1 LFASK
6 RREGMLSSD
15 LFRFAIT
22 LSFQQARAKIRRNVV
37 AFAGIAGGI
46 ILVLVQLG
54 FQSALYESAV
64 RLHRIL
70 NGEIVVVA
78 SEFRSIQDP
87 TWFSREWL
95 VMTQAHPAVASVAPL
110 YLSPVAVR
118 NIDDRTVR
126 TLLGIG
132 IELDEP
138 ALKTE
143 RLDADLRSLRI
154 PGRILFDRKSQPSYG
169 DVIGRLRR
177 NGTVDMTTA
186 SYSSPLQEPLT
197 VVGSHV
203 LGGTVVYFGTA
214 LMSAA
219 TLTSISGQPL
229 QRINIGVVKL
239 KPNANAAEVAAQ
251 LQKLL
256 PEGTLAM
263 TSRAFVRLEKR
274 FWSNET
280 PIGFLFDL
288 GALIGFLIS
297 GIYIYQVL
305 FQIVDENLA
314 EYAVL
319 KSMGYPN
326 SFFTVLVVCTATIL
340 ALAAIPPAVAVSFIV
355 YEICVA
361 GTLLDLELTTA
372 RVLGVGGLTIL
383 IAALSAWFAK
393 RRLHRIDPAALM

>member
-1 LFASK
+1 
-6 RREGMLSSD
+6 
-15 LFRFAIT
+15 
-22 LSFQQARAKIRRNVV
+22 V

-46 ILVLVQLG
+46 VLVLVQLG
-54 FQSALYESAV
+54 FQSALYDSAV
-64 RLHRIL
+64 RLHRSL
-70 NGEIVVVA
+70 NGEIVVIA

-132 IELDEP
+132 IELDDP
-138 ALKTE
+138 ALKLE
-143 RLDADLRSLRI
+143 RLDADVRALRI

-169 DVIGRLRR
+169 DVIGRLQREAS
-177 NGTVDMTTA
+177 VEMTTA
-186 SYSSPLQEPLT
+186 SFAAPLQEPLT

-219 TLTSISGQPL
+219 TLTSITSQPL
-229 QRINIGVVKL
+229 QRINVGVVGL
-239 KPNANAAEVAAQ
+239 KADANASEVAPQ
-251 LQKLL
+251 LQQIL
-256 PEGTLAM
+256 PDGTRAM
-263 TSRAFVRLEKR
+263 TVPSFIQLEKR
-274 FWSNET
+274 FWSKET
-280 PIGFLFDL
+280 PIGFLFDF

-305 FQIVDENLA
+305 FQIVDENLS

-340 ALAAIPPAVAVSFIV
+340 ALAAIPPAVIASFVV

-361 GTLLDLELTTA
+361 ATLLDLELTVTRA
-372 RVLGVGGLTIL
+372 LGVGALTIL
-383 IAALSAWFAK
+383 IAAMSAWFAK
-393 RRLHRIDPAALM
+393 RRLNRIDPAALM

>member
-1 LFASK
+1 
-6 RREGMLSSD
+6 MLGRD
-15 LFRFAIT
+15 LFRFALT
-22 LSFQQARAKIRRNVV
+22 LSFQQARAKVRRNVV

-46 ILVLVQLG
+46 VLVLVQLG

-64 RLHRIL
+64 RLHRML
-70 NGEIVVVA
+70 NGEIVVIA

-95 VMTQAHPAVASVAPL
+95 VMMEAHPAVASVAPI
-110 YLSPVAVR
+110 YLSPLAIR
-118 NIDDRTVR
+118 NIDDHTVR
-126 TLLGIG
+126 TLLAIG
-132 IELDEP
+132 IDLNEP

-143 RLDADLRSLRI
+143 RLHADVRPLRV
-154 PGRILFDRKSQPSYG
+154 PGRILFDRRSQPHYG
-169 DVIGRLRR
+169 DVIGRLQRD
-177 NGTVDMTTA
+177 GIVELTTA
-186 SYSSPLQEPLT
+186 SYSAPLQEHLT
-197 VVGSHV
+197 VVGSYV
-203 LGGTVVYFGTA
+203 LGGTIVYFGTA
-214 LMSAA
+214 LMSAT
-219 TLTSISGQPL
+219 TLSSVTSQPL

-239 KPNANAAEVAAQ
+239 KPNANATEVAAQ

-256 PEGTLAM
+256 PEGALAM
-263 TSRAFVRLEKR
+263 TTRRFIRLEQR
-274 FWSNET
+274 FWSRET

-288 GALIGFLIS
+288 GAMVGFLIS

-326 SFFTVLVVCTATIL
+326 SFFTVLAVFTATIL
-340 ALAAIPPAVAVSFIV
+340 ALAAIPPAIAVAFVV

-361 GTLLDLELTTA
+361 ATLLDLELTVG
-372 RVLGVGGLTIL
+372 RVLAVGGLTIL
-383 IAALSAWFAK
+383 IAAASAWLAK

>member
-1 LFASK
+1 
-6 RREGMLSSD
+6 MLSSH
-15 LFRFAIT
+15 LVRFAIT
-22 LSFQQARAKIRRNVV
+22 LSFQQAGAKVRRNIV

-46 ILVLVQLG
+46 VLVLVQLG
-54 FQSALYESAV
+54 FQSALYDSAV
-64 RLHRIL
+64 RLHRNL
-70 NGEIVVVA
+70 NGEIVVIA
-78 SEFRSIQDP
+78 NEFRSIQDP

-95 VMTQAHPAVASVAPL
+95 VMTQAHPAVASVASL
-110 YLSPVAVR
+110 YLCPVAVR

-132 IELDEP
+132 IELDDP
-138 ALKTE
+138 ALKVD
-143 RLDADLRSLRI
+143 RLDADLRLLRL
-154 PGRILFDRKSQPSYG
+154 PGRILFDRKSQPQYG
-169 DVIGRLRR
+169 DVIGRLQRETR
-177 NGTVDMTTA
+177 VEMTTA
-186 SYSSPLQEPLT
+186 SYATALQEPLT
-197 VVGSHV
+197 VVGSYV
-203 LGGTVVYFGTA
+203 LGGTVVYPATA

-239 KPNANAAEVAAQ
+239 RANVDASEVALQ

-256 PEGTLAM
+256 PDDTRAM
-263 TSRAFVRLEKR
+263 TVPSFIKLEKR
-274 FWSNET
+274 FWSKET

-319 KSMGYPN
+319 KSMGYPK
-326 SFFTVLVVCTATIL
+326 SFFTVLVICTATIL
-340 ALAAIPPAVAVSFIV
+340 ALAAIPPAAMAAYVV

-361 GTLLDLELTTA
+361 ATLLDLELTIT
-372 RVLGVGGLTIL
+372 RVLGVGALTIL
-383 IAALSAWFAK
+383 VAALSAWFAK

>member
-1 LFASK
+1 
-6 RREGMLSSD
+6 MLGPD
-15 LFRFAIT
+15 LFRFALT
-22 LSFQQARAKIRRNVV
+22 LSFQQARAKIRRNIV

-46 ILVLVQLG
+46 VLVLVQLG
-54 FQSALYESAV
+54 FQSALYDSSV
-64 RLHRIL
+64 RLHRML

-95 VMTQAHPAVASVAPL
+95 VMTQAHPAVESVAPL
-110 YLSPVAVR
+110 YLSPVSVR

-126 TLLGIG
+126 TLLAIG
-132 IELDEP
+132 IDLNEP
-138 ALKTE
+138 ALNTE
-143 RLDADLRSLRI
+143 RLHADLQPLRI
-154 PGRILFDRKSQPSYG
+154 PGRILFDRKSQPHYG
-169 DVIGRLRR
+169 DVIGKLQRD
-177 NGTVDMTTA
+177 GIVEMTTA
-186 SYSSPLQEPLT
+186 SHSAPLQEPLT
-197 VVGSHV
+197 VVGSYV

-219 TLTSISGQPL
+219 TLTSITGQPL

-239 KPNANAAEVAAQ
+239 KPNVDTTEVAAQ

-256 PEGTLAM
+256 PEGTHAM
-263 TSRAFVRLEKR
+263 TLPRFITLEKR

-288 GALIGFLIS
+288 GALVGFLIS

-326 SFFTVLVVCTATIL
+326 SFFTVLVVFTATIL
-340 ALAAIPPAVAVSFIV
+340 ALAAIPPAIAVAFIV

-361 GTLLDLELTTA
+361 ATLLDLQLTVERMFA
-372 RVLGVGGLTIL
+372 VGGLTIV
-383 IAALSAWFAK
+383 IATLSAWLTK

>member
-1 LFASK
+1 
-6 RREGMLSSD
+6 
-15 LFRFAIT
+15 
-22 LSFQQARAKIRRNVV
+22 
-37 AFAGIAGGI
+37 
-46 ILVLVQLG
+46 
-54 FQSALYESAV
+54 
-64 RLHRIL
+64 
-70 NGEIVVVA
+70 
-78 SEFRSIQDP
+78 
-87 TWFSREWL
+87 
-95 VMTQAHPAVASVAPL
+95 
-110 YLSPVAVR
+110 VAVR

-138 ALKTE
+138 ALKAE
-143 RLDADLRSLRI
+143 LLDADLRPLRI

-169 DVIGRLRR
+169 DVIGRLQR
-177 NGTVDMTTA
+177 GQTVEITTA

-197 VVGSHV
+197 VVGSHT
-203 LGGTVVYFGTA
+203 LGGTIVYFGTA

-239 KPNANAAEVAAQ
+239 KPDASAAEVAAE
-251 LQKLL
+251 LQRLL

-263 TSRAFVRLEKR
+263 TLPAFISLEKR

-288 GALIGFLIS
+288 GALVGFLIS

-340 ALAAIPPAVAVSFIV
+340 AIAAIPPAVAVSSIV

-361 GTLLDLELTTA
+361 ATRLDLQLTTT
-372 RVLGVGGLTIL
+372 RVLAVGGLTIL

>member
-1 LFASK
+1 MFASK
-6 RREGMLSSD
+6 RREGMLSTD
-15 LFRFAIT
+15 LFRYAIT
-22 LSFQQARAKIRRNVV
+22 LSFQQARAKVRRNIV

-46 ILVLVQLG
+46 VLVLVQLG

-87 TWFSREWL
+87 TWFPREWL

-110 YLSPVAVR
+110 YLSPVVR

-143 RLDADLRSLRI
+143 LLDADLRPLRI
-154 PGRILFDRKSQPSYG
+154 PGRILFDRKSQPNYG
-169 DVIGRLRR
+169 DVIGRLQRSH
-177 NGTVDMTTA
+177 TVEMTTA

-219 TLTSISGQPL
+219 TLTSISRQPL

-239 KPNANAAEVAAQ
+239 KPDVNAAEVVAQ
-251 LQKLL
+251 LQRLL

-263 TSRAFVRLEKR
+263 TSSAFVRLEKR

-326 SFFTVLVVCTATIL
+326 LFFTVLVVCTATIL

-361 GTLLDLELTTA
+361 ATRLDLQLTTA
-372 RVLGVGGLTIL
+372 RLLAVGGLTIL